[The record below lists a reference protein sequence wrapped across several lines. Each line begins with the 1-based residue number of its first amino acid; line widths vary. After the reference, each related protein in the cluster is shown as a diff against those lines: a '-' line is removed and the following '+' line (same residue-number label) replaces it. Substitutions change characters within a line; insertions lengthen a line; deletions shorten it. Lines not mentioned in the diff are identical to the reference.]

1 MLCFILILHEYEF
14 PRGFSSGT
22 ATRMRQTRL
31 PPEATRPATSSASR
45 HPLPSLAAVMGAPE
59 RRNMPLLHPQ
69 RLNGGLWSKYMVAS
83 SGLGLHLVLAS
94 TNKTFRIDDCIRK
107 DVVATYQSNFWQKYY
122 WDPQHHS
129 ETVEAGGV
137 APALTALVLKT
148 HSSKDNTCIDK
159 RAEGYVKAAEALA
172 LERSQSA
179 TATGENASAPSTQQL
194 NAAYIETA
202 TNTKGR
208 VYGLGSLQYVDADPK
223 ESPAA
228 SLRRNVGVDGRLTTV
243 EGVVTWLKDDVS
255 GLKDDVSGLKQ
266 SINLLLKMNGVDPI
280 TRQPIPRESGASAP
294 SPHSD
299 SSQELNQHTPTH

>member
-1 MLCFILILHEYEF
+1 MMLEIWEEEPHQK
-14 PRGFSSGT
+14 RSKTNSKN
-22 ATRMRQTRL
+22 
-31 PPEATRPATSSASR
+31 ATSN
-45 HPLPSLAAVMGAPE
+45 PD
-59 RRNMPLLHPQ
+59 
-69 RLNGGLWSKYMVAS
+69 
-83 SGLGLHLVLAS
+83 GLGTHRHTS
-94 TNKTFRIDDCIRK
+94 GSKNHTRIAYDM
-107 DVVATYQSNFWQKYY
+107 
-122 WDPQHHS
+122 
-129 ETVEAGGV
+129 TVEAGGV

-255 GLKDDVSGLKQ
+255 GLKDDVPGLKQ
-266 SINLLLKMNGVDPI
+266 SIDLLLKMNGVDPI

>member
-1 MLCFILILHEYEF
+1 
-14 PRGFSSGT
+14 
-22 ATRMRQTRL
+22 
-31 PPEATRPATSSASR
+31 
-45 HPLPSLAAVMGAPE
+45 MGAPE

-69 RLNGGLWSKYMVAS
+69 RLNGGLCKNTIGILNITVRF
-83 SGLGLHLVLAS
+83 VL
-94 TNKTFRIDDCIRK
+94 TGKKFTKT
-107 DVVATYQSNFWQKYY
+107 QSETLRSHTKRGAKLIQRM
-122 WDPQHHS
+122 PLQIQM
-129 ETVEAGGV
+129 TVEAGGV

-148 HSSKDNTCIDK
+148 HSSKDGTCIDK

-243 EGVVTWLKDDVS
+243 EGDAPLFRFYKLIW
-255 GLKDDVSGLKQ
+255 
-266 SINLLLKMNGVDPI
+266 
-280 TRQPIPRESGASAP
+280 ASAV
-294 SPHSD
+294 
-299 SSQELNQHTPTH
+299 